1 MVTSPFEITTEQRFF
16 LEPSSPAQ
24 RQYEALRA
32 YFVEGVSTQ
41 EASQRFGYT
50 AGSFR
55 VLCHHFRREKPD
67 WFREL
72 KRGPRHQPK
81 KGAARELIVA
91 MRKQNLS
98 VYDIE
103 AALKTQ
109 GSPLSCTAIWE
120 ILREEGF
127 SPGPQG
133 SAVRGDP
140 QPQHVSHHPVDCDHE
155 SLVFR
160 AFNHAPMR
168 AALFCALPPC
178 SALRRTSGAH
188 GSKDTGTDTQR
199 VIHQEQGGNQ
209 QVDSNGS

>member
-16 LEPSSPAQ
+16 LEPASPAQ

-72 KRGPRHQPK
+72 KGGPRHQPK

-103 AALKTQ
+103 AALRTQ
-109 GSPLSCTAIWE
+109 RAQLSCTAIWE

-127 SPGPQG
+127 S
-133 SAVRGDP
+133 R
-140 QPQHVSHHPVDCDHE
+140 
-155 SLVFR
+155 
-160 AFNHAPMR
+160 
-168 AALFCALPPC
+168 LP
-178 SALRRTSGAH
+178 RRL
-188 GSKDTGTDTQR
+188 DEERPQR
-199 VIHQEQGGNQ
+199 VRPAPAEVADRRDFSLEPRQFPTQLGGLFFFIPVLVQ
-209 QVDSNGS
+209 